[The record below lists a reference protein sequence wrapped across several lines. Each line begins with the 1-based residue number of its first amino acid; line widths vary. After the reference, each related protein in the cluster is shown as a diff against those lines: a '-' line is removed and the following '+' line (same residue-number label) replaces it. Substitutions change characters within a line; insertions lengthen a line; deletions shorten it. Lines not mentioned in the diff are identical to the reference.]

1 MSSQANDTSAIV
13 LQELLHQHRTGEL
26 EEFDVKANHVP
37 MVLIALYRQGAD
49 PDQLRQYF
57 AGKRRTSASKTD
69 SPSARRIGHDDW
81 MQNLGQFSA
90 WRSYRRF
97 FQVEID
103 ERGVQEVLAAH
114 VPPLMAGV
122 AGHAFHPLLRV
133 SYGIDLDDKD
143 EIASG
148 LAYWAAA
155 YLPVPEAPGDT
166 GSAEPVE
173 LLNALTS
180 SKSLSGVK
188 PQGNI
193 VERISQFYA
202 QEDFCRLLRRIDLDR
217 DHPLDS
223 IAEAVAHAFDKYH
236 HFTLLHGVTS
246 CHAMRIV
253 LPYCR
258 VHPDAIGQYWWSVC
272 AAYLSVVN
280 VFDGGRQPLPSN
292 RDADWVRVQ
301 RDAIATGNEHTI
313 KLAYTCLK
321 ESRHYS
327 RAIYHSLARRE
338 IDTPASFA

>member
-1 MSSQANDTSAIV
+1 
-13 LQELLHQHRTGEL
+13 
-26 EEFDVKANHVP
+26 
-37 MVLIALYRQGAD
+37 
-49 PDQLRQYF
+49 
-57 AGKRRTSASKTD
+57 
-69 SPSARRIGHDDW
+69 

-103 ERGVQEVLAAH
+103 ERGVQEVLASY

-143 EIASG
+143 EIAFG

-155 YLPVPEAPGDT
+155 YLPAPEAPSDT
-166 GSAEPVE
+166 RSAEPVD

-202 QEDFCRLLRRIDLDR
+202 QEEFRRLLRRIDLDR
-217 DHPLDS
+217 DHPLDT
-223 IAEAVAHAFDKYH
+223 IAEAVAHAFEKYH

-253 LPYCR
+253 LPYCKDHR
-258 VHPDAIGQYWWSVC
+258 DAIGQYWWSVC

-280 VFDGGRQPLPSN
+280 VFEGGRQPLPN
-292 RDADWVRVQ
+292 IDANWVQTQ

-313 KLAYTCLK
+313 KLAYSCLK
-321 ESRHYS
+321 ESKHYS
-327 RAIYHSLARRE
+327 RAIYHNLAHRE